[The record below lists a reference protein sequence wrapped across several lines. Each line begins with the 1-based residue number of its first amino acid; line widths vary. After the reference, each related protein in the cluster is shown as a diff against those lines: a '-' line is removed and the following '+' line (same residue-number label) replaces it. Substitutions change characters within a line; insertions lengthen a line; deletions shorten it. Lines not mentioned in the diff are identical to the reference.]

1 MFACAVQCM
10 FGQLGQKE
18 GERKNKKLNIV
29 SRKDVGEKQKER
41 KKKNRSKN
49 DYESGQFGRH
59 ENGDRLK
66 HTLFYPRDFFCK
78 LLFHT
83 FVMKLVEINQSLH
96 LFSFSRFPR
105 HLSFYIYRCIFYHD
119 HVIFIWRF
127 THLDLCML
135 DSFID
140 RNRMEKRS

>member
-59 ENGDRLK
+59 ENGDGLK
-66 HTLFYPRDFFCK
+66 HTLHPRDFFVSYC
-78 LLFHT
+78 F
-83 FVMKLVEINQSLH
+83 M
-96 LFSFSRFPR
+96 
-105 HLSFYIYRCIFYHD
+105 
-119 HVIFIWRF
+119 
-127 THLDLCML
+127 
-135 DSFID
+135 
-140 RNRMEKRS
+140 RS